1 MFPSVE
7 VALHFHP
14 NLGVLITNAKSK
26 TWLTF
31 VRIRKYTR
39 DVITK
44 FSALPAIKLN
54 CKPFFLLRTALE
66 KSVEGNSFQSQIAY
80 ELYILQF
87 RV

>member
-1 MFPSVE
+1 MFSSVC

-31 VRIRKYTR
+31 VRIGKYTR
-39 DVITK
+39 DVIAK

-54 CKPFFLLRTALE
+54 CKPLFY
-66 KSVEGNSFQSQIAY
+66 S
-80 ELYILQF
+80 ELH
-87 RV
+87 